1 MRGEITL
8 KILKCVK
15 SASSET
21 VDAAAAF
28 LAAGYGAS
36 AKKLDYELLKRRKAR
51 TEQEERQKFYKLL
64 YKLEKDGLIEK
75 TKRKKPIILH
85 LTLKGKKFLQS
96 LSEKKA
102 AALPDI
108 SYKTSNADKLIIVV
122 FDIPESEKRKREW
135 LRSALKN
142 MKFRFI
148 QKSVWIGKVKIPE
161 EFLLDLKKLNLIDFV
176 EIFEISKTGSLT
188 KLV

>member
-15 SASSET
+15 SASGKT

-36 AKKLDYELLKRRKAR
+36 AKKLDYELSKRREAR

-85 LTLKGKKFLQS
+85 LTLKGKKFLQL
-96 LSEKKA
+96 LSEKKSV
-102 AALPDI
+102 ALPDI
-108 SYKTSNADKLIIVV
+108 SYETSNADKLIIVV
-122 FDIPESEKRKREW
+122 FDIPESEKKKTRMAAFRIEKYEISLHSKKRLDWKSEN
-135 LRSALKN
+135 SGGI
-142 MKFRFI
+142 FI
-148 QKSVWIGKVKIPE
+148 GPEKVKP
-161 EFLLDLKKLNLIDFV
+161 N
-176 EIFEISKTGSLT
+176 
-188 KLV
+188 

>member
-15 SASSET
+15 SASNET
-21 VDAAAAF
+21 IDAAAAF

-36 AKKLDYELLKRRKAR
+36 AKKLDYELSKRREAR
-51 TEQEERQKFYKLL
+51 SEREECQKFYKLL
-64 YKLEKDGLIEK
+64 YKLEKDGLIKK
-75 TKRKKPIILH
+75 TKRKKPIILR
-85 LTLKGKKFLQS
+85 LTLKGEKILQLLSKKKS
-96 LSEKKA
+96 A
-102 AALPDI
+102 TLPDI
-108 SYKTSNADKLIIVV
+108 SYEISNADKLIIVV

-161 EFLLDLKKLNLIDFV
+161 AFLFDLGKLNLIDFV